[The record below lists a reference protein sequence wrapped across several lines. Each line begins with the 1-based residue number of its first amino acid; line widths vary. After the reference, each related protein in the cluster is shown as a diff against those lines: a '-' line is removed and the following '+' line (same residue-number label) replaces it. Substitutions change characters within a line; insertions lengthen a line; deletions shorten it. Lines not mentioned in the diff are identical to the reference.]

1 MRKIYKITDRLRPII
16 AYAWKS
22 PTHADIVS
30 KALVILD
37 NDGYSE
43 QHDFFSA
50 YADVLTE
57 YATVPDKKGDTD
69 KGKGYHYYCV
79 KNVHGRRAAPTNSGY
94 YKSGKNATVPGRYS
108 RSARSIFEDD
118 YQLALTFFAQ
128 GGAENMSLSMQ
139 FVGRCMHMISD
150 VCCTPHTTDLTL
162 TSSKSGRHKLFEQYA
177 RDIYQRFHAKNGI
190 KSIYSKHISES
201 TVGEH
206 MNDLAAM
213 SAEYYDLLI
222 KAKKPAELDSAI
234 ENMLCLA
241 QRSCAA
247 FLLRFYKDAANKEF
261 ALQNGKTYYVR
272 NAANGRYLSCGGCF
286 KSGVSLSKKAEK
298 LILTANAQGFYVLKF
313 EDGGCKLSL
322 AKKQDSR
329 YELKIGKTANG
340 YRILTGTSHF
350 VNAVTGA
357 NNGCVYSR
365 QYDPDDLFQCWHFEA
380 AK

>member
-43 QHDFFSA
+43 QHDFFAA
-50 YADVLTE
+50 YADILTE
-57 YATVPDKKGDTD
+57 YATVPDRKGDTD

-79 KNVHGRRAAPTNSGY
+79 KNVHGRRAQPSDSGY
-94 YKSGKNATVPGRYS
+94 YKSGKNATTPSRYS

-118 YQLALTFFAQ
+118 YQLALTFFAS
-128 GGAENMSLSMQ
+128 GGAENIALAMQ

-177 RDIYQRFHAKNGI
+177 LDIYQRFHAKNGI

-213 SAEYYDLLI
+213 SAEYYDILI
-222 KAKKPAELDSAI
+222 KAKKPTVLDSAI
-234 ENMLCLA
+234 ENMLCLV
-241 QRSCAA
+241 C
-247 FLLRFYKDAANKEF
+247 
-261 ALQNGKTYYVR
+261 VV
-272 NAANGRYLSCGGCF
+272 CF
-286 KSGVSLSKKAEK
+286 KGIKCFLK
-298 LILTANAQGFYVLKF
+298 L
-313 EDGGCKLSL
+313 
-322 AKKQDSR
+322 
-329 YELKIGKTANG
+329 
-340 YRILTGTSHF
+340 RIPFLECHAF
-350 VNAVTGA
+350 VKRV
-357 NNGCVYSR
+357 VIVIE
-365 QYDPDDLFQCWHFEA
+365 PE
-380 AK
+380 